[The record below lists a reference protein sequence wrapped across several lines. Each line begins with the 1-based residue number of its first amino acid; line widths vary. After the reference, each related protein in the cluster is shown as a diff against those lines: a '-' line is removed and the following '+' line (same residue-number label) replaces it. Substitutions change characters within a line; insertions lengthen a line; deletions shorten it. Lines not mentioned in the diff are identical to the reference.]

1 MLWALQLTKSHHF
14 QSCIIEGDAKICI
27 DACIGKLDDC
37 PWTLSAICHDVKC
50 LLHSFTS
57 VDFMWVRREANLAA
71 HALAKFAFQSQV
83 STFCNIYALPP
94 SVYEAWLKEVISC
107 D

>member
-27 DACIGKLDDC
+27 SACIGKLDDC
-37 PWTLSAICHDVKC
+37 WTLSAICYDVKC

-57 VDFMWVRREANLAA
+57 VGVQCIRREVNSAT